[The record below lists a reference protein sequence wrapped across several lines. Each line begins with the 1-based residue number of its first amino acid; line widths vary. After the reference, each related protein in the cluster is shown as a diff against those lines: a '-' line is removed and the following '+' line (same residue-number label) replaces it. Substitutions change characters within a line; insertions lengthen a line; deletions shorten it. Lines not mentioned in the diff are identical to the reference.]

1 QRIQDQVQQLLQHM
15 LQAKKLL
22 PLDGLANE
30 LAAWKRY
37 QHNSSLNFHRKTPL
51 VRILA
56 YLNSETGLH
65 FQVNWDQLWKVG
77 WTPTSQVTLVTDNE
91 TLLSG
96 LEQLLTSNGL
106 SFIARANNV
115 LEITSAKHALET
127 NSVSFY
133 DFTKTDKTRR
143 DALLKTLREMQQ
155 TLDIRIIE
163 QGPGTSTIISAP
175 APVHRQIVQI
185 VAAIKSPPPGE

>member
-1 QRIQDQVQQLLQHM
+1 M
-15 LQAKKLL
+15 LQVEKLQT
-22 PLDGLANE
+22 LDGLANE
-30 LAAWKRY
+30 LDAWEQY
-37 QHNSSLNFHRKTPL
+37 QDNSSLNFHRKTPL

-65 FQVNWDQLWKVG
+65 FQVNWNQLWKVG
-77 WTPTSQVTLVTDNE
+77 WTPASQVTLVTDNE

-96 LEQLLTSNGL
+96 LEQLLTSNSL
-106 SFIARANNV
+106 SFIARADNV

-127 NSVSFY
+127 NLVSFY
-133 DFTKTDKTRR
+133 DLTKTDKTRR
-143 DALLKTLREMQQ
+143 DALLKTLRDMQQ

-163 QGPGTSTIISAP
+163 QGPGTCTIISAP

-185 VAAIKSPPPGE
+185 ITLVKSTRTGK

>member
-1 QRIQDQVQQLLQHM
+1 
-15 LQAKKLL
+15 
-22 PLDGLANE
+22 
-30 LAAWKRY
+30 
-37 QHNSSLNFHRKTPL
+37 LNFHRKTPL

-96 LEQLLTSNGL
+96 LQQLLTSNGL
-106 SFIARANNV
+106 SFIARADNV

-127 NSVSFY
+127 NLVSFY
-133 DFTKTDKTRR
+133 DLSKTDKTRR
-143 DALLKTLREMQQ
+143 DALLKTLRDMQQ

-163 QGPGTSTIISAP
+163 PGLGTSTIISAP

-185 VAAIKSPPPGE
+185 ITPAKSPSPSK

>member
-1 QRIQDQVQQLLQHM
+1 
-15 LQAKKLL
+15 
-22 PLDGLANE
+22 
-30 LAAWKRY
+30 
-37 QHNSSLNFHRKTPL
+37 
-51 VRILA
+51 
-56 YLNSETGLH
+56 
-65 FQVNWDQLWKVG
+65 VNWDQLWKVG

-106 SFIARANNV
+106 SFIARADNV

-127 NSVSFY
+127 NLISFY
-133 DFTKTDKTRR
+133 DLTEIDKTRR
-143 DALLKTLREMQQ
+143 DALLETLHEMRE

-163 QGPGTSTIISAP
+163 QGPGTTTIISAP

-185 VAAIKSPPPGE
+185 ITPTKPPDPSE